1 MMKPLFK
8 RYSWV
13 DFLLRQISFVAF
25 FITLISFCTSLAR
38 MVRIVLVLMQGKKVV
53 GLNS

>member
-8 RYSWV
+8 RYSWA
-13 DFLLRQISFVAF
+13 DFLLRQIYFVAF
-25 FITLISFCTSLAR
+25 FITLISFCTSLGR
-38 MVRIVLVLMQGKKVV
+38 MVRIVLVRMQGKKVV